1 MSERD
6 GFQPGVPSWVDT
18 LQPDPE
24 AAQRF
29 YAGLFGWEFA
39 GPGQMPSP
47 GGGYFVARL
56 RGRDVAGV
64 GSQPA
69 PNTSPA
75 WNTYVEVAS
84 ADEAAQRASDAGGG
98 VVVGPVDVLPAGR
111 MAVLRDPEGAPFGVW
126 EPKDRKGA
134 QLVNEPSAWSMS
146 VLNTRDIEG
155 AKRFYG
161 ELFGWTT
168 DGFAAGDSEIGMF
181 RLPGFVGGQ
190 PEQPVPRD
198 VVATLVPLGPDRSDV
213 PANWGVDF
221 WVADAEATV
230 AKAAELGGAVVSPAV
245 DFPGLPMRSGVV
257 ADPAGASFSVT
268 ELKVAEL
275 GGANT

>member
-24 AAQRF
+24 AARRF
-29 YAGLFGWEFA
+29 YGGLFDWEFA
-39 GPGQMPSP
+39 GPGPMPSP

-56 RGRDVAGV
+56 RGREVAGV

-69 PNTSPA
+69 PDTSPA
-75 WNTYVEVAS
+75 WNTYIEVAS
-84 ADEAAQRASDAGGG
+84 ADEAAQRVGDAGGA
-98 VVVGPVDVLPAGR
+98 VVVDPVDVLPAGR
-111 MAVLRDPEGAPFGVW
+111 MAVLSDPEGAVFGIW

-134 QLVNEPSAWSMS
+134 QIVNEPSAWSMS
-146 VLNTRDIEG
+146 ALNTRDVEG
-155 AKRFYG
+155 AKRFYR
-161 ELFGWTT
+161 ELLGWTT
-168 DGFAAGDSEIGMF
+168 EVFTAGDNEIVMF
-181 RLPGFVGGQ
+181 CLPSYVGGQ

-198 VVATLVPLGPDRSDV
+198 VVATMVQLGPDRSDV
-213 PANWGVDF
+213 PAHWGVDF
-221 WVADAEATV
+221 WVGDADATV
-230 AKAAELGGAVVSPAV
+230 TKAAELGGAVLSPAV

-275 GGANT
+275 GAAEG